1 MKFSRVTAAIVMAS
15 LSSPLF
21 AGAEQSVGKLTAA
34 TAGTF
39 VSRSGKL
46 IPATAGQTLFVG
58 DRIVTRGQASAK
70 VAFPG
75 CNYAVAP
82 TSVLSV
88 NASTC
93 TSATKSFAQDDGNIG
108 GGSDQGD
115 HGSGSTGT
123 IVLVGALLAIGAGV
137 YVAVD
142 KNNSKPASP

>member
-34 TAGTF
+34 TEGTF

-46 IPATAGQTLFVG
+46 IPAAAGQTLFVG
-58 DRIVTRGQASAK
+58 DRIVTRGQANAK

-75 CNYAVAP
+75 CNYAIAP

-88 NASTC
+88 TASTC
-93 TSATKSFAQDDGNIG
+93 ASAPKSFAQDDGNG
-108 GGSDQGD
+108 DSGAGGSG
-115 HGSGSTGT
+115 GTGT
-123 IVLVGALLAIGAGV
+123 VVLVGALLAIGAGI

-142 KNNSKPASP
+142 KNNAKPASP

>member
-34 TAGTF
+34 TEGTF

-58 DRIVTRGQASAK
+58 DRIVTRGQANAK

-75 CNYAVAP
+75 CNYAIAP

-88 NASTC
+88 TASTC
-93 TSATKSFAQDDGNIG
+93 ASAPKSFAQDDGNGG
-108 GGSDQGD
+108 GGSG
-115 HGSGSTGT
+115 GSGSTGT
-123 IVLVGALLAIGAGV
+123 VVLVGALLAIGAGI
-137 YVAVD
+137 YVAID

>member
-34 TAGTF
+34 TEGTY

-46 IPATAGQTLFVG
+46 IPATAGQSLFVG
-58 DRIVTRGQASAK
+58 DRIVTRGKANAK

-75 CNYAVAP
+75 CNYAIAP

-88 NASTC
+88 TASTC
-93 TSATKSFAQDDGNIG
+93 ASAPKSFAQDDGA
-108 GGSDQGD
+108 GGSGSG
-115 HGSGSTGT
+115 GSGSTGT
-123 IVLVGALLAIGAGV
+123 IVLVGALLAIGAGI

>member
-34 TAGTF
+34 TEGTY

-58 DRIVTRGQASAK
+58 DRIVTRGQANAK

-75 CNYAVAP
+75 CNYAIAP

-88 NASTC
+88 TASTC
-93 TSATKSFAQDDGNIG
+93 ANAPKSFAQDDGNG
-108 GGSDQGD
+108 GAGAGGSG
-115 HGSGSTGT
+115 GTGT
-123 IVLVGALLAIGAGV
+123 VVLVGALLAIGAGI

>member
-1 MKFSRVTAAIVMAS
+1 MAS

-21 AGAEQSVGKLTAA
+21 AGAEQSVGTLTAA

-39 VSRSGKL
+39 VSRDGKL

-58 DRIVTRGQASAK
+58 DRIVTRGQANAK
-70 VAFPG
+70 VSFPG
-75 CNYAVAP
+75 CNYAIAP

-88 NASTC
+88 TASTC
-93 TSATKSFAQDDGNIG
+93 ASAPKSFAQDDGAGAAGAG
-108 GGSDQGD
+108 GGSG
-115 HGSGSTGT
+115 GTGT

-142 KNNSKPASP
+142 KNDSKPASP

>member
-34 TAGTF
+34 TEGTF

-58 DRIVTRGQASAK
+58 DRIVTRGQANAK
-70 VAFPG
+70 VSFPG
-75 CNYAVAP
+75 CNYAIAP

-88 NASTC
+88 TASTC
-93 TSATKSFAQDDGNIG
+93 ASAPKSFAQDDGNGGAGAG
-108 GGSDQGD
+108 GGSG
-115 HGSGSTGT
+115 GTGT
-123 IVLVGALLAIGAGV
+123 VVLVGALLAIGAGI

>member
-34 TAGTF
+34 TEGTY

-46 IPATAGQTLFVG
+46 IPATAGQSLFVG
-58 DRIVTRGQASAK
+58 DRIVTRGKANAK

-75 CNYAVAP
+75 CNYAIAP

-88 NASTC
+88 TASTC
-93 TSATKSFAQDDGNIG
+93 ASAPKSFAQDDGAG
-108 GGSDQGD
+108 
-115 HGSGSTGT
+115 GSGSGGSGSSGT
-123 IVLVGALLAIGAGV
+123 IVLVGALLAIGAGI

-142 KNNSKPASP
+142 KNNAKPASP

>member
-34 TAGTF
+34 TEGTY

-46 IPATAGQTLFVG
+46 IPATAGQSLFVG
-58 DRIVTRGQASAK
+58 DRIVTRGKANAK

-75 CNYAVAP
+75 CNYAIAP

-88 NASTC
+88 TASTC
-93 TSATKSFAQDDGNIG
+93 ASAPKAPGN
-108 GGSDQGD
+108 
-115 HGSGSTGT
+115 
-123 IVLVGALLAIGAGV
+123 
-137 YVAVD
+137 
-142 KNNSKPASP
+142 

>member
-1 MKFSRVTAAIVMAS
+1 MRFSRVTAAIVMAS

-34 TAGTF
+34 TEGTY

-46 IPATAGQTLFVG
+46 IPATAGQSLFVG
-58 DRIVTRGQASAK
+58 DRIVTRGKANAK

-75 CNYAVAP
+75 CNYAIAP

-88 NASTC
+88 TASTC
-93 TSATKSFAQDDGNIG
+93 ASAPKSFAQDDGAGGGG
-108 GGSDQGD
+108 GGSHD
-115 HGSGSTGT
+115 GSGT
-123 IVLVGALLAIGAGV
+123 IVLVGALLAIGAGI

>member
-34 TAGTF
+34 TEGTY

-46 IPATAGQTLFVG
+46 IPATAGQSLFVG
-58 DRIVTRGQASAK
+58 DRIVTRGKANAK

-75 CNYAVAP
+75 CNYAIAP

-88 NASTC
+88 TASTC
-93 TSATKSFAQDDGNIG
+93 ASAPKSFAQDDGAG
-108 GGSDQGD
+108 GGGD
-115 HGSGSTGT
+115 GSHDGSGT
-123 IVLVGALLAIGAGV
+123 IVLVGALLAIGAGI

>member
-34 TAGTF
+34 TEGTF
-39 VSRSGKL
+39 VSRDGKL

-58 DRIVTRGQASAK
+58 DRIVTRGQANAK
-70 VAFPG
+70 VSFPG
-75 CNYAVAP
+75 CNYAIAP

-88 NASTC
+88 TASTC
-93 TSATKSFAQDDGNIG
+93 ASAPKSFVQDEGGAAG
-108 GGSDQGD
+108 GGG
-115 HGSGSTGT
+115 GSGSTGT

-142 KNNSKPASP
+142 KNDSKPASP

>member
-21 AGAEQSVGKLTAA
+21 AGAEQSVGRLTAA

-39 VSRSGKL
+39 VSRDGKL

-58 DRIVTRGQASAK
+58 DRIVTRGQAKAK

-88 NASTC
+88 AKSTCAST
-93 TSATKSFAQDDGNIG
+93 TKSFVQDDGNNNDEGAG
-108 GGSDQGD
+108 GGSG
-115 HGSGSTGT
+115 GTGT

-142 KNNSKPASP
+142 KNNARPVSP

>member
-34 TAGTF
+34 TEGTY

-46 IPATAGQTLFVG
+46 IPATAGQSLFVG
-58 DRIVTRGQASAK
+58 DRIVTRGKANAK

-75 CNYAVAP
+75 CNYAIAP

-88 NASTC
+88 TASTC
-93 TSATKSFAQDDGNIG
+93 ASAPKSFAQDDGA
-108 GGSDQGD
+108 GGSGSG
-115 HGSGSTGT
+115 GSGSTGT
-123 IVLVGALLAIGAGV
+123 IVLVGALLAIGAGI

-142 KNNSKPASP
+142 KNNAKPASP

>member
-34 TAGTF
+34 TEGTY

-46 IPATAGQTLFVG
+46 IPASAGQSLFVG
-58 DRIVTRGQASAK
+58 DRIVTRGKANAK

-75 CNYAVAP
+75 CNYAIAP

-88 NASTC
+88 TASTC
-93 TSATKSFAQDDGNIG
+93 ASAPKSFAQDDGA
-108 GGSDQGD
+108 GGSGSG
-115 HGSGSTGT
+115 GSGSTGT
-123 IVLVGALLAIGAGV
+123 IVLVGALLAIGAGI

-142 KNNSKPASP
+142 KNNAKPASP

>member
-34 TAGTF
+34 TEGTF

-58 DRIVTRGQASAK
+58 DRIVTRGQANAK
-70 VAFPG
+70 VSFPG
-75 CNYAVAP
+75 CNYAIAP

-88 NASTC
+88 TSSTC
-93 TSATKSFAQDDGNIG
+93 ASAPKSFAQDDGN
-108 GGSDQGD
+108 GGSGAG
-115 HGSGSTGT
+115 GSGGTGT
-123 IVLVGALLAIGAGV
+123 VVLVGALLAIGAGI

-142 KNNSKPASP
+142 KNNAKPASP

>member
-34 TAGTF
+34 TEGTF

-46 IPATAGQTLFVG
+46 IPASAGQTLFVG
-58 DRIVTRGQASAK
+58 DRIVTRGNANAK

-75 CNYAVAP
+75 CNYAIAP

-88 NASTC
+88 TASTC
-93 TSATKSFAQDDGNIG
+93 ASAPKSFAKDDDNG
-108 GGSDQGD
+108 GGGAG
-115 HGSGSTGT
+115 GSGGTGT
-123 IVLVGALLAIGAGV
+123 VVLVGALLAIGAGI

>member
-34 TAGTF
+34 TEGTF

-58 DRIVTRGQASAK
+58 DRIVTRGQANAK

-75 CNYAVAP
+75 CNYAIAP

-88 NASTC
+88 TASTC
-93 TSATKSFAQDDGNIG
+93 ASAPKSFAQDDGA
-108 GGSDQGD
+108 GGSGSG
-115 HGSGSTGT
+115 GSGSTGT
-123 IVLVGALLAIGAGV
+123 IVLVGALLAIGAGI

-142 KNNSKPASP
+142 KNNAKPASP

>member
-34 TAGTF
+34 TEGTF

-58 DRIVTRGQASAK
+58 DRIVTRGQANAK

-75 CNYAVAP
+75 CNYSVAP

-88 NASTC
+88 TASTC
-93 TSATKSFAQDDGNIG
+93 ASAPKSFAQDDGAGGAGAG
-108 GGSDQGD
+108 GGD
-115 HGSGSTGT
+115 GSGT
-123 IVLVGALLAIGAGV
+123 IVLVGALLAIGAGI

>member
-34 TAGTF
+34 TEGTF

-58 DRIVTRGQASAK
+58 DRIVTRGQANAK

-75 CNYAVAP
+75 CNYAIAP

-88 NASTC
+88 TASTC
-93 TSATKSFAQDDGNIG
+93 ANAPKSFAQDDGN
-108 GGSDQGD
+108 GGSGAG
-115 HGSGSTGT
+115 GSGGTGT
-123 IVLVGALLAIGAGV
+123 VVLVGALLAIGAGI
-137 YVAVD
+137 YVAID

>member
-34 TAGTF
+34 TEGTF

-88 NASTC
+88 TASTC
-93 TSATKSFAQDDGNIG
+93 TSAAKSFAQDDGNSGAGAG
-108 GGSDQGD
+108 G
-115 HGSGSTGT
+115 GSGSTGT
-123 IVLVGALLAIGAGV
+123 IVLVGALLAIGAGI

-142 KNNSKPASP
+142 KNNARPVSP

>member
-21 AGAEQSVGKLTAA
+21 AGAERSVGTLTSA
-34 TAGTF
+34 TEGTF
-39 VSRSGKL
+39 VSRDGKL

-58 DRIVTRGQASAK
+58 DRIVTRGQAKAK

-75 CNYAVAP
+75 CNYAIAP

-88 NASTC
+88 TNSTC
-93 TSATKSFAQDDGNIG
+93 ASAPKSFAQDDGTAGTGAG
-108 GGSDQGD
+108 GGSG
-115 HGSGSTGT
+115 GTGT

-142 KNNSKPASP
+142 KNDSKPASP

>member
-34 TAGTF
+34 TEGTF

-58 DRIVTRGQASAK
+58 DRIVTRGQANAK

-75 CNYAVAP
+75 CNYAIAP

-88 NASTC
+88 TASTC
-93 TSATKSFAQDDGNIG
+93 ASAPKSFAADDGDESAGAG
-108 GGSDQGD
+108 GGG
-115 HGSGSTGT
+115 GTGT
-123 IVLVGALLAIGAGV
+123 VVLVGALLAIGAGV

>member
-34 TAGTF
+34 TEGTY

-46 IPATAGQTLFVG
+46 IPATAGQSLFVG
-58 DRIVTRGQASAK
+58 DRIVTRGKANAK

-75 CNYAVAP
+75 CNYAIAP

-88 NASTC
+88 TASTC
-93 TSATKSFAQDDGNIG
+93 ASAPKSFAQDDGAG
-108 GGSDQGD
+108 
-115 HGSGSTGT
+115 GSGSGGSGGTGT
-123 IVLVGALLAIGAGV
+123 VVLVGALLAIGAGI

>member
-21 AGAEQSVGKLTAA
+21 AGAEQSVGKLTSA
-34 TAGTF
+34 TEGTF

-46 IPATAGQTLFVG
+46 IPASAGQTLFVG
-58 DRIVTRGQASAK
+58 DRIVTRGNANAK

-75 CNYAVAP
+75 CNYAIAP

-88 NASTC
+88 TSSTC
-93 TSATKSFAQDDGNIG
+93 ASAPKSFAQDDGNGGAGAG
-108 GGSDQGD
+108 GGSG
-115 HGSGSTGT
+115 GTGT

>member
-34 TAGTF
+34 TEGTY

-58 DRIVTRGQASAK
+58 DRIVTRGQANAK

-75 CNYAVAP
+75 CNYAIAP

-88 NASTC
+88 TASTC
-93 TSATKSFAQDDGNIG
+93 ASAPKSFAQDDGA
-108 GGSDQGD
+108 GGSGSG
-115 HGSGSTGT
+115 GSGSTGT
-123 IVLVGALLAIGAGV
+123 IVLVGALLAIGAGI

-142 KNNSKPASP
+142 KNNAKPASP

>member
-34 TAGTF
+34 TEGTY

-46 IPATAGQTLFVG
+46 IPAAAGQSLFVG
-58 DRIVTRGQASAK
+58 DRIVTRGKANAK

-75 CNYAVAP
+75 CNYAIAP

-88 NASTC
+88 TASTC
-93 TSATKSFAQDDGNIG
+93 ATAPKSFAQDDGGAGAGAG
-108 GGSDQGD
+108 GGSG
-115 HGSGSTGT
+115 GTGT
-123 IVLVGALLAIGAGV
+123 VVLVGALLAIGAGI

>member
-34 TAGTF
+34 TEGTF

-46 IPATAGQTLFVG
+46 IPATAGQMLFVG
-58 DRIVTRGQASAK
+58 DRIVTRGQANAK
-70 VAFPG
+70 VSFPG
-75 CNYAVAP
+75 CNYAIAP

-88 NASTC
+88 TSSTC
-93 TSATKSFAQDDGNIG
+93 ASAPKSFAQDDGNGGSGEG
-108 GGSDQGD
+108 GGSGA
-115 HGSGSTGT
+115 GT
-123 IVLVGALLAIGAGV
+123 VVLVGALLAIGAGI

-142 KNNSKPASP
+142 KNNAKPASP

>member
-1 MKFSRVTAAIVMAS
+1 MKFSRVTADIVMAS

-34 TAGTF
+34 TDGTF

-46 IPATAGQTLFVG
+46 IPASAGQTLFVG
-58 DRIVTRGQASAK
+58 DRIVTRGNANAK

-75 CNYAVAP
+75 CNYAIAP

-88 NASTC
+88 TASTC
-93 TSATKSFAQDDGNIG
+93 ASAPKSFAQDDGNG
-108 GGSDQGD
+108 GAGAGGSG
-115 HGSGSTGT
+115 GTGT
-123 IVLVGALLAIGAGV
+123 VVLVGALLAIGAGI

-142 KNNSKPASP
+142 KNNAKPASP

>member
-34 TAGTF
+34 TEGTY

-46 IPATAGQTLFVG
+46 IPATAGQSLFVG
-58 DRIVTRGQASAK
+58 DRIVTRGKANAK

-75 CNYAVAP
+75 CNYAIAP

-88 NASTC
+88 TASTC
-93 TSATKSFAQDDGNIG
+93 ASAPKSFAQDDGA
-108 GGSDQGD
+108 GGSGSG
-115 HGSGSTGT
+115 GSGSTGT
-123 IVLVGALLAIGAGV
+123 VVLVGALLAIGAGI

>member
-34 TAGTF
+34 SEGTF

-46 IPATAGQTLFVG
+46 IPASAGQTLFVG
-58 DRIVTRGQASAK
+58 DRIVTRGNANAK

-75 CNYAVAP
+75 CNYAIAP

-88 NASTC
+88 TASTC
-93 TSATKSFAQDDGNIG
+93 ASAPKSFAQDDGNG
-108 GGSDQGD
+108 GGGNGGSKD
-115 HGSGSTGT
+115 GSGTV
-123 IVLVGALLAIGAGV
+123 VLVGALLAIGAGI

>member
-34 TAGTF
+34 TEGTY

-46 IPATAGQTLFVG
+46 IPATAGQSLFVG
-58 DRIVTRGQASAK
+58 DRIVTRGKANAK

-75 CNYAVAP
+75 CNYAIAP

-88 NASTC
+88 TASTC
-93 TSATKSFAQDDGNIG
+93 ASAPKSFAQDDGAGGGG
-108 GGSDQGD
+108 GGSHD
-115 HGSGSTGT
+115 GSGT
-123 IVLVGALLAIGAGV
+123 IVLVGALLAIGAGI

>member
-34 TAGTF
+34 TEGTF
-39 VSRSGKL
+39 VSRDGKL
-46 IPATAGQTLFVG
+46 IPASAGQTLFVG
-58 DRIVTRGQASAK
+58 DRIVTRGQANAK

-75 CNYAVAP
+75 CNYAIAP

-88 NASTC
+88 TASTC
-93 TSATKSFAQDDGNIG
+93 ASAPKSFAQDDGNG
-108 GGSDQGD
+108 GGGAG
-115 HGSGSTGT
+115 GSGGTGT
-123 IVLVGALLAIGAGV
+123 IVLVGALLAIGAGI

>member
-34 TAGTF
+34 TEGTF

-46 IPATAGQTLFVG
+46 IPATAGQMLFVG
-58 DRIVTRGQASAK
+58 DRIVTRGQANAK
-70 VAFPG
+70 VSFPG
-75 CNYAVAP
+75 CNYAIAP

-88 NASTC
+88 TSSTC
-93 TSATKSFAQDDGNIG
+93 ASAPKSFAQDDGN
-108 GGSDQGD
+108 GGSGAG
-115 HGSGSTGT
+115 GSGGTGT
-123 IVLVGALLAIGAGV
+123 VVLVGALLSIGAGI

-142 KNNSKPASP
+142 KNNAKPASP